1 MIGSD
6 RPADALRDERE
17 IRMTA
22 VRRALLLS
30 TADRYFTFAS
40 NFAVAAAVSRILT
53 PAEIGVS
60 VVGMAILGI
69 ALSVREFASSNFII
83 QREVL
88 TREDVRASSTIMLIL
103 TAVIVVALLVATPA
117 LARAYGEERLGA
129 YFHIICVCLF
139 LDLIAIQIVAL
150 LRRDMAYGR
159 IVTIDLAGAAA
170 GAFTTIVL
178 ALSGFSYMSF
188 AWAWLAT
195 SVVAGVMSLVLHP
208 HPWIFRPSFSHWH
221 GVVRFGGYN
230 GGIALLYKVY
240 DTVPYMLFG
249 WILSPQA
256 AAVFSRSLMIC
267 QLPNKIVLGGA
278 MSVILPA
285 FSGQAREGRNLKEP
299 YLHALEIITA
309 LYWPAFLVLAVMAE
323 PVVQIVLGSQW
334 RDVAPLV
341 RVIAVA
347 SLFSFSFEVNYP
359 VMVAMGAIRQ
369 SFFRALATFPL
380 SAAILIGAILV
391 GGLHAAAWSML
402 FIIPFQ
408 AVVSIS
414 FVKHRLEISHADILL
429 ALWKSG
435 AAALASAAGPLCIA
449 LAAGADWR
457 LSFGHAVVGGA
468 AALAGW
474 LIGLKVTRHPLLE
487 EVAHVTSALRA
498 NWPFRTAMTPVLEK

>member
-1 MIGSD
+1 
-6 RPADALRDERE
+6 
-17 IRMTA
+17 MTV

-69 ALSVREFASSNFII
+69 ALSVREFASSTFII

-88 TREDVRASSTIMLIL
+88 TREDVRASSTVMLIL
-103 TAVIVVALLVATPA
+103 TAIIVVALFVATPA
-117 LARAYGEERLGA
+117 LARAYGEERLAA
-129 YFHIICVCLF
+129 YFHIVCVCLF

-150 LRRDMAYGR
+150 LRREMAYGR
-159 IVTIDLAGAAA
+159 IVAIDLAGAAA
-170 GAFTTIVL
+170 GALTTIVL

-195 SVVAGVMSLVLHP
+195 SVVAGVMSLALHP

-267 QLPNKIVLGGA
+267 QLPNKLILGGA

-285 FSGQAREGRNLKEP
+285 FSGQAREGRSLKEP

-334 RDVAPLV
+334 HDVAPLV
-341 RVIAVA
+341 RVIAIA

-359 VMVAMGAIRQ
+359 VMIAIGAIRQ
-369 SFFRALATFPL
+369 SFFRALASFPP

-408 AVVSIS
+408 AIVSIS
-414 FVKHRLEISHADILL
+414 FVKHRLGISHADILR

-435 AAALASAAGPLCIA
+435 AAALASAAGPLCLA
-449 LAAGADWR
+449 LASGADWR
-457 LSFGHAVVGGA
+457 LSFSHAAIGGV

-474 LIGLKVTRHPLLE
+474 LVGLKATRHPLLE
-487 EVAHVTSALRA
+487 EAAHVASGLRS
-498 NWPFRTAMTPVLEK
+498 NWPFRTFMTPVLEK

>member
-1 MIGSD
+1 
-6 RPADALRDERE
+6 
-17 IRMTA
+17 MTA

-69 ALSVREFASSNFII
+69 ALSVREFASSTFLI

-88 TREDVRASSTIMLIL
+88 TREDIRASSTVMLVL
-103 TAVIVVALLVATPA
+103 TALIVAVLLAATPA
-117 LARAYGEERLGA
+117 LVRAYGEERLGA
-129 YFHIICVCLF
+129 YFHIVCASLF
-139 LDLIAIQIVAL
+139 LDLIAIQIVSL
-150 LRRDMAYGR
+150 LRREMAYVR
-159 IVTIDLAGAAA
+159 IVIIDLAGAVV
-170 GAFTTIVL
+170 GALTTIVL

-195 SVVAGVMSLVLHP
+195 SVVAGVISLAVHP
-208 HPWIFRPSFSHWH
+208 QPWIFKPCFSHWH

-256 AAVFSRSLMIC
+256 AAIFSRSLMIC
-267 QLPNKIVLGGA
+267 QLPNKLILGGA

-285 FSGQAREGRNLKEP
+285 FSEQAREGRSLKEP

-323 PVVQIVLGSQW
+323 PVVQVVLGGQW
-334 RDVAPLV
+334 HEVAPLV
-341 RVIAVA
+341 RVIAIA

-369 SFFRALATFPL
+369 SFFRALATFPA

-391 GGLHAAAWSML
+391 GGLHMAAWSTL

-408 AVVSIS
+408 AVVSMS
-414 FVKHRLEISHADILL
+414 FVKHRLGISHFDVLL

-435 AAALASAAGPLCIA
+435 VAALASAAGPLCIA
-449 LAAGADWR
+449 LALGADWR
-457 LSFGHAVVGGA
+457 LSFGHAVVAGA
-468 AALAGW
+468 AALTGW
-474 LIGLKVTRHPLLE
+474 LVGLKVTKHPLLE
-487 EVAHVTSALRA
+487 EVAHVASAVRA

>member
-1 MIGSD
+1 
-6 RPADALRDERE
+6 
-17 IRMTA
+17 MTA

-69 ALSVREFASSNFII
+69 ALSVREFASSTFLI

-88 TREDVRASSTIMLIL
+88 TREDIRASSTVMLVL
-103 TAVIVVALLVATPA
+103 TALIVAVLLVATPA
-117 LARAYGEERLGA
+117 LVRAYGEERLGA
-129 YFHIICVCLF
+129 YFHIVCASLF
-139 LDLIAIQIVAL
+139 LDLIAIQIVSL
-150 LRRDMAYGR
+150 LRREMAYVR
-159 IVTIDLAGAAA
+159 IVIIDLAGAVV
-170 GAFTTIVL
+170 GALTTIVL

-195 SVVAGVMSLVLHP
+195 SVVAGVISLAVHP
-208 HPWIFRPSFSHWH
+208 QPWIFKPCFSHWH

-256 AAVFSRSLMIC
+256 AAIFSRSLMIC
-267 QLPNKIVLGGA
+267 QLPNKLILGGA

-285 FSGQAREGRNLKEP
+285 FSEQAREGRSLKEP

-323 PVVQIVLGSQW
+323 PVVQVVLGGQW
-334 RDVAPLV
+334 HEVAPLV
-341 RVIAVA
+341 RVIAIA

-369 SFFRALATFPL
+369 SFFRALATFPA

-391 GGLHAAAWSML
+391 GGLHMAAWSTL

-408 AVVSIS
+408 AVVSMS
-414 FVKHRLEISHADILL
+414 FVKHRLGISHFDVLL

-435 AAALASAAGPLCIA
+435 VAALASAAGPLCIA
-449 LAAGADWR
+449 LALGADWR
-457 LSFGHAVVGGA
+457 LSFGHAVVAGA
-468 AALAGW
+468 AALTGW
-474 LIGLKVTRHPLLE
+474 LVGLKVTKHPLLE
-487 EVAHVTSALRA
+487 EVAHVASAVRA

>member
-1 MIGSD
+1 
-6 RPADALRDERE
+6 
-17 IRMTA
+17 MTA

-69 ALSVREFASSNFII
+69 ALSVREFASSTFLI

-88 TREDVRASSTIMLIL
+88 TREDIRASSTVMLVL
-103 TAVIVVALLVATPA
+103 TALIVAVLLAATPA
-117 LARAYGEERLGA
+117 LVRAYGEERLGA
-129 YFHIICVCLF
+129 YFHIVCASLF
-139 LDLIAIQIVAL
+139 LDLIAIQIVSL
-150 LRRDMAYGR
+150 LRREMAYVR
-159 IVTIDLAGAAA
+159 IVIIDLAGAVV
-170 GAFTTIVL
+170 GALTTIVL

-195 SVVAGVMSLVLHP
+195 SVVAGVISLAVHP
-208 HPWIFRPSFSHWH
+208 QPWIFKPCFSHWH

-256 AAVFSRSLMIC
+256 AAIFSRSLMIC
-267 QLPNKIVLGGA
+267 QLPNKLILGGA

-285 FSGQAREGRNLKEP
+285 FSEQAREGRSLKEP

-323 PVVQIVLGSQW
+323 PVVQVVLGGQW
-334 RDVAPLV
+334 HEVAPLV
-341 RVIAVA
+341 RVIAIA

-369 SFFRALATFPL
+369 SFFRALATFPA

-391 GGLHAAAWSML
+391 GGLHMAAWSTL

-408 AVVSIS
+408 AVVSMS
-414 FVKHRLEISHADILL
+414 FVKHRLGISHFDVLL

-435 AAALASAAGPLCIA
+435 VAALASAAGPLCIA
-449 LAAGADWR
+449 LALGADWR
-457 LSFGHAVVGGA
+457 LSFGHAVVAGA

-474 LIGLKVTRHPLLE
+474 LVGLKVTKHPLLE
-487 EVAHVTSALRA
+487 EVAHVASAVRA

>member
-1 MIGSD
+1 
-6 RPADALRDERE
+6 
-17 IRMTA
+17 MTV

-60 VVGMAILGI
+60 VIGMAILGI
-69 ALSVREFASSNFII
+69 ALSVREFASSAFLI

-88 TREDVRASSTIMLIL
+88 TREDIRASSTVMLVL
-103 TAVIVVALLVATPA
+103 TALIVAVLVAITPA
-117 LARAYGEERLGA
+117 LARGYGEERLIA
-129 YFHIICVCLF
+129 YFHVICVCLF

-150 LRRDMAYGR
+150 LRREMAYGR
-159 IVTIDLAGAAA
+159 ILVIDIAGAVA
-170 GAFTTIVL
+170 GALTTIVL
-178 ALSGFSYMSF
+178 AMSGFSYMSF

-195 SVVAGVMSLVLHP
+195 SVVAAIISLAVHSQ
-208 HPWIFRPSFSHWH
+208 PWIFKPSFSNWQ
-221 GVVRFGGYN
+221 GVVQFGGYN

-256 AAVFSRSLMIC
+256 AAIFSRSLMIC
-267 QLPNKIVLGGA
+267 QLPNKLVLGGA

-285 FSGQAREGRNLKEP
+285 FSGAAREGQSLKEP

-323 PVVQIVLGSQW
+323 TVVQIVLGSQW
-334 RDVAPLV
+334 HDVVPLV
-341 RVIAVA
+341 RIVAIA
-347 SLFSFSFEVNYP
+347 SLFSFSFEMNYP
-359 VMVAMGAIRQ
+359 VMMAMGAMRQ
-369 SFFRALATFPL
+369 SFFRALATFPA
-380 SAAILIGAILV
+380 SAAILIGAILA
-391 GGLHAAAWSML
+391 GGLHAAAWSTV

-408 AVVSIS
+408 AVVSMS
-414 FVKHRLEISHADILL
+414 FVKRNLGISLADILQ

-435 AAALASAAGPLCIA
+435 TAALASAAGPLCIA
-449 LAAGADWR
+449 LASGDDWQLSLDHALVAG
-457 LSFGHAVVGGA
+457 V

-474 LIGLKVTRHPLLE
+474 LIGLKATKHPLLE
-487 EVAHVTSALRA
+487 EAAHLVSGARA
-498 NWPFRTAMTPVLEK
+498 NWPFRTMTPALEK

>member
-1 MIGSD
+1 
-6 RPADALRDERE
+6 
-17 IRMTA
+17 MTA

-88 TREDVRASSTIMLIL
+88 TREDIRASSTIMLIL
-103 TAVIVVALLVATPA
+103 TAIIVVVLLLATPA

-129 YFHIICVCLF
+129 YFHVICVCLF

-150 LRRDMAYGR
+150 LRREMAYGR
-159 IVTIDLAGAAA
+159 IVAIDLAGAAV
-170 GAFTTIVL
+170 GALTTIVL

-195 SVVAGVMSLVLHP
+195 SVVAGIISFALHP
-208 HPWIFRPSFSHWH
+208 QPWIFKPSFSHWH
-221 GVVRFGGYN
+221 SVVRFGGYN

-285 FSGQAREGRNLKEP
+285 FSEQAREGRSLKEP

-323 PVVQIVLGSQW
+323 PVVQIVLGGQW
-334 RDVAPLV
+334 REVAPLV
-341 RVIAVA
+341 RVIAIA

-359 VMVAMGAIRQ
+359 VMV
-369 SFFRALATFPL
+369 
-380 SAAILIGAILV
+380 AILV

-414 FVKHRLEISHADILL
+414 FVKHHLGISHADIIR
-429 ALWKSG
+429 ALWKSA

-474 LIGLKVTRHPLLE
+474 LIGLKATGHPLLE

-498 NWPFRTAMTPVLEK
+498 SWPFRTAMTPVLEK